1 MTPSATTM
9 LQSLRDVKQR
19 HPDAIILF
27 RVGDFYEAIQEDAVE
42 SADILG
48 LNLTTMTRS
57 NQPMQLVGFP
67 HHALDTYLP
76 RLVRAGKRVAIVEE
90 IK

>member
-1 MTPSATTM
+1 M
-9 LQSLRDVKQR
+9 LKSQRDVKQR

-42 SADILG
+42 SADILS
-48 LNLTTMTRS
+48 LTLVTQTRGD
-57 NQPMQLVGFP
+57 QPIQLVGFP

-76 RLVRAGKRVAIVEE
+76 RLVRAGKRIAIVEE
-90 IK
+90 VK